1 MRTEIRGD
9 GLTTDSPITGR
20 PLHALVAGAGIG
32 GLSAA
37 LALARAGWR
46 VTVLERAAVIEE
58 AGAGLQISPNASRI
72 LADFGVLDRLR
83 LTATEP
89 EALYIRRARD
99 GSELIRLPLGP
110 LAQLRWKSPYLVAHR
125 ADLQRTLIE
134 ALAHEPSVV
143 IKTAT
148 SVLGFASSDE
158 GVQVGGKMGLANV
171 RFEGD
176 LLIAADGLRSVLRG
190 RMGLGLNDK
199 PVYSG
204 RTAWRALVDA
214 QDAPA
219 FALRLNSNLWVGPK
233 AHLVHYPL
241 RGGSVVNVVAITED
255 PWRGDDGK
263 DFWSV
268 SGDAAA
274 VSRRFAKWHPDARA
288 LVGAVR
294 EWRRWPLFDRNPV
307 TRWSVDRVVLL
318 GDAAHPVLP
327 FLAQG
332 AALAIED
339 AYALGVAASRHGV
352 DVRALI
358 ADYEKARIARAAT
371 VNTASRRQGFIYHL
385 PEPLGLAR
393 DFAMRSLG
401 PERLMEKLD
410 WLYLNQ

>member
-1 MRTEIRGD
+1 M
-9 GLTTDSPITGR
+9 
-20 PLHALVAGAGIG
+20 AGAGIG

-46 VTVLERAAVIEE
+46 VTVLERAPVIEE

-72 LADFGVLDRLR
+72 LQEFGLLDRL
-83 LTATEP
+83 LMYASAP

-99 GSELIRLPLGP
+99 GSELMRLPLGP
-110 LAQLRWKSPYLVAHR
+110 LAELRWKSPYLVVHR
-125 ADLQRTLIE
+125 ADLQRVLLE
-134 ALAHEPSVV
+134 AVAQQPAVTV
-143 IKTAT
+143 KTAT
-148 SVLGFASSDE
+148 SVLGFASSDQ

-171 RFEGD
+171 RFDAD
-176 LLIAADGLRSVLRG
+176 LLVGADGLRSVLRD

-204 RTAWRALVDA
+204 RTAWRALLDPRV
-214 QDAPA
+214 APA
-219 FALRLNSNLWVGPK
+219 FALRLNTNLWLGPK

-255 PWRGDDGK
+255 AWRGDDK
-263 DFWSV
+263 ADFWSV
-268 SGDAAA
+268 HGDPAQ
-274 VSRRFAKWHPDARA
+274 VSRRFAKWHPDARD
-288 LVGAVR
+288 LVGAVP

-307 TRWSVDRVVLL
+307 TRWNVDRVVLL
-318 GDAAHPVLP
+318 GDAAHPILP

-332 AALAIED
+332 AGLAIED
-339 AYALGVAASRHGV
+339 ARALGVAAATYGDNSK
-352 DVRALI
+352 ALI
-358 ADYEKARIARAAT
+358 AAYEKSRMARAAT
-371 VNTASRRQGFIYHL
+371 VNTASRRQGVIYHL

-410 WLYLNQ
+410 WLYLQ